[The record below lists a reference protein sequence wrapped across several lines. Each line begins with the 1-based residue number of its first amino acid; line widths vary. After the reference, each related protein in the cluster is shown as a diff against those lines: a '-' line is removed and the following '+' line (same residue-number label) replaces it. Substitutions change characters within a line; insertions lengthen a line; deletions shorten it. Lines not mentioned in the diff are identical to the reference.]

1 MKLLFK
7 IALKL
12 KLGDKIS
19 NKILSNGVNKEDKK
33 SLLDKLLDEKTE
45 VQQNSVH
52 LEEAEK
58 LVNKILSL
66 NLEKFNELKT
76 SNKEEFNEKL
86 KEYFQDFKKLKTYK
100 KDYEVLK
107 KVLLNEFFKII
118 LYKRNKFL
126 IEDLNY
132 RLNVRENKTNAN
144 LFVLYGALH
153 FNDKIEEEYNIIKF
167 LEKNGFKQI

>member
-19 NKILSNGVNKEDKK
+19 NKILSNGVNKDKK
-33 SLLDKLLDEKTE
+33 SYLDKLLNEENE
-45 VQQNSVH
+45 VKQNTSN

-58 LVNKILSL
+58 LVNKILSID
-66 NLEKFNELKT
+66 LEKLNELKA

-86 KEYFQDFKKLKTYK
+86 KEYFQDFIKLKTYK

-107 KVLLNEFFKII
+107 KTLLNDFFKVI

-132 RLNVRENKTNAN
+132 RLNVRENKTNVN
-144 LFVLYGALH
+144 LFILYGALH
-153 FNDKIEEEYNIIKF
+153 FNDRIEEEYNVIKF